1 MKNILS
7 KIVDVISII
16 IYMSIVVLGVIV
28 GFMVL
33 GSILLGLKVVI
44 FDIMFWIKAVLIFIG
59 FIFVVIVGLLAANGY
74 EKIHEWRNNRR

>member
-7 KIVDVISII
+7 KIVDIISII

-33 GSILLGLKVVI
+33 GSILLGLTVVI
-44 FDIMFWIKAVLIFIG
+44 FQIEFWIKFGIFI
-59 FIFVVIVGLLAANGY
+59 VI
-74 EKIHEWRNNRR
+74 